1 MLLEYTTR
9 LKSPKPVEV
18 PSGPQGWEV
27 RPGEKIGGFL
37 AEGFPDA
44 ANLKGAL
51 RALDGK
57 GVCINPRIFILKD

>member
-1 MLLEYTTR
+1 
-9 LKSPKPVEV
+9 
-18 PSGPQGWEV
+18 V

-57 GVCINPRIFILKD
+57 GVCMNPRIFILKD

>member
-1 MLLEYTTR
+1 
-9 LKSPKPVEV
+9 
-18 PSGPQGWEV
+18 V

-37 AEGFPDA
+37 AKGFPDA

-57 GVCINPRIFILKD
+57 GVCMNPRIFILKD